1 MHVAH
6 ARFVPGQS
14 CPAAIVSASGCPAA
28 TAALARSAA
37 IAGNVENAGSSLV
50 VIAPAGFTS
59 AEGARCAH
67 ITYSPAAIVS
77 ASSSRAAIVR
87 LIMHVGAAE
96 DVLSVGVFV

>member
-1 MHVAH
+1 M
-6 ARFVPGQS
+6 
-14 CPAAIVSASGCPAA
+14 
-28 TAALARSAA
+28 
-37 IAGNVENAGSSLV
+37 